1 MTLIIM
7 GWILFVLVLIAGMIL
22 DIGARKRREDRL
34 SFLEQRVD
42 NLVRDA
48 RAAEARSRG
57 VGGTGEHRGYTMED
71 AGRWHG
77 YNPIPSA
84 PPREPRR

>member
-1 MTLIIM
+1 MALIIVVSAM
-7 GWILFVLVLIAGMIL
+7 FALVLIGIVTL
-22 DIGARKRREDRL
+22 VSIVKYRVEDRL
-34 SFLEQRVD
+34 SSLEQRVD

-57 VGGTGEHRGYTMED
+57 VGGMGEHRGYTMED